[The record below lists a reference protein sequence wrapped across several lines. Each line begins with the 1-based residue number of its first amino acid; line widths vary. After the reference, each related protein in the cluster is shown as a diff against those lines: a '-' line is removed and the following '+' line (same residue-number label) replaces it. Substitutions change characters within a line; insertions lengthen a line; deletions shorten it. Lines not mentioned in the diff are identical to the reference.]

1 MANFCYDC
9 TVKLFG
15 AEHGSDNDFQ
25 GLCSNPESA
34 QVLCEGCG
42 FIEVNSDGR
51 KIRELKQ

>member
-15 AEHGSDNDFQ
+15 EEYGFENDFQ
-25 GLCSNPESA
+25 GLCESEEESI

-42 FIEVNSDGR
+42 FIEVNSDGFR
-51 KIRELKQ
+51 IDKL

>member
-15 AEHGSDNDFQ
+15 EEHGSENDLQ
-25 GLCSNPESA
+25 GLCSDLESI

-42 FIEVNSDGR
+42 LVEVNSDGR
-51 KIRELKQ
+51 KINA

>member
-15 AEHGSDNDFQ
+15 EEHGSKNDLQ
-25 GLCSNPESA
+25 GLCSDLESI

-42 FIEVNSDGR
+42 LVEVNSDGR
-51 KIRELKQ
+51 KINA